1 MADAIITRF
10 RGPVRSGHA
19 IESLELVPSG
29 GGIFDVEADGHLVF
43 SKHQV
48 GRHAE
53 HEEVIAALVPLLN
66 AT

>member
-1 MADAIITRF
+1 LADAIITRF
-10 RGPVRSGHA
+10 RGPIRSGHPVEA
-19 IESLELVPSG
+19 IELVPSG
-29 GGIFDVEADGHLVF
+29 GGIFDVEADGHMVF

-53 HEEVIAALVPLLN
+53 HDEVIAALALLLP